1 MIRTGGAAL
10 NSGQITFHLHRTVEE
25 SSHLP
30 SPGPSSK
37 IASSWSPEEGAT
49 TTDIRSPL
57 LALEHDQQPTSAA
70 RRSVDAPA
78 AATMTQENHCI
89 RYDAEFSRRIGLVPQ
104 DDILDRKLTVREYLL
119 FHALTR
125 SQKPLTT
132 SAAIAVVQKT
142 LQDLGI
148 AHIAEAVIGGGE
160 NAAANISGGQLK
172 RVNIACELVAI
183 ASPGILLLDE
193 PTSGLDAAVAYELMD
208 CMEALKEAS
217 GITIVCV
224 LQQPRHEIFIKM
236 DHLLLL
242 HPSGTLVYA
251 GRPQDATTY
260 LTTVLGKTPYS
271 YETSDAD
278 FCIDVLNAMKVE
290 PEEEASPSQRLL
302 LSSKAKQQRS
312 PSGGPLYQPVSD
324 VDDDESP
331 SIGFIEH
338 ANVDDSVAY
347 GGVPTHNQTSEEQRR
362 LQKLYRYQPFSLAY
376 LYEWIVV
383 YGKATWTALRD
394 ERLYRQIYI
403 EAQRLIM
410 VRLRDRTQLVTAMI
424 INVLMAVSLSTGF
437 SIFFYQT
444 YSAIFKPPVR
454 DSVRGFYPSALSQY
468 ADYNANDYPM
478 QQLLFFTGATLGCGS
493 CLAAIPVFSGMV
505 HVAQREHT
513 GGVALT
519 AYAIGRMLGDLPFVM
534 TMALVFCGTW
544 CSFGMPGYPGD
555 WLLVICGTAYAA
567 SAIGYLASTF
577 SSAKNASVNA
587 ILITF
592 LCAVF
597 SGVEPK
603 LKQVERWTVI
613 SYPWYLS
620 FATWTSEATY
630 VTWAQYLHDDGHVDE
645 PIQEGASVYGYD
657 VSHGLGRS
665 IGALLALGTLL
676 RLVVLVMIQYY

>member
-1 MIRTGGAAL
+1 
-10 NSGQITFHLHRTVEE
+10 
-25 SSHLP
+25 
-30 SPGPSSK
+30 
-37 IASSWSPEEGAT
+37 
-49 TTDIRSPL
+49 
-57 LALEHDQQPTSAA
+57 
-70 RRSVDAPA
+70 
-78 AATMTQENHCI
+78 
-89 RYDAEFSRRIGLVPQ
+89 
-104 DDILDRKLTVREYLL
+104 
-119 FHALTR
+119 
-125 SQKPLTT
+125 
-132 SAAIAVVQKT
+132 
-142 LQDLGI
+142 
-148 AHIAEAVIGGGE
+148 
-160 NAAANISGGQLK
+160 
-172 RVNIACELVAI
+172 
-183 ASPGILLLDE
+183 
-193 PTSGLDAAVAYELMD
+193 
-208 CMEALKEAS
+208 
-217 GITIVCV
+217 
-224 LQQPRHEIFIKM
+224 
-236 DHLLLL
+236 
-242 HPSGTLVYA
+242 
-251 GRPQDATTY
+251 
-260 LTTVLGKTPYS
+260 
-271 YETSDAD
+271 
-278 FCIDVLNAMKVE
+278 
-290 PEEEASPSQRLL
+290 
-302 LSSKAKQQRS
+302 
-312 PSGGPLYQPVSD
+312 
-324 VDDDESP
+324 
-331 SIGFIEH
+331 
-338 ANVDDSVAY
+338 
-347 GGVPTHNQTSEEQRR
+347 
-362 LQKLYRYQPFSLAY
+362 
-376 LYEWIVV
+376 
-383 YGKATWTALRD
+383 
-394 ERLYRQIYI
+394 
-403 EAQRLIM
+403 
-410 VRLRDRTQLVTAMI
+410 MI

-454 DSVRGFYPSALSQY
+454 DSVRGFYPSSLSQY

-493 CLAAIPVFSGMV
+493 CLAAIPVFSGMI

-587 ILITF
+587 ILLTF

-603 LKQVERWTVI
+603 LRQVERWTVI

-676 RLVVLVMIQYY
+676 RLVVLVLIQYY